1 MYADNGQCEEA
12 YSAYQCARIL
22 VALGVG
28 FGTIISLG
36 VIVGGLLLWQQAT

>member
-1 MYADNGQCEEA
+1 MYADNGQCEKA

-28 FGTIISLG
+28 FGLLLSVG
-36 VIVGGLLLWQQAT
+36 VTVGGLLLWQQS